1 MFLKEKEF
9 QLPEFH
15 QNHHGQPESITLE
28 ILHAWL
34 KLLKTKHSIS
44 ECRKTK
50 RKIHQCFATRKLQE
64 THHTKRVYIIQDHSY
79 SLNCPVDKISEI
91 SENELQE

>member
-1 MFLKEKEF
+1 MLTNMFLKEKEF

-44 ECRKTK
+44 ECRKIKKKYTN
-50 RKIHQCFATRKLQE
+50 ASLQE
-64 THHTKRVYIIQDHSY
+64 NYKKHITQREST
-79 SLNCPVDKISEI
+79 LFKITVI
-91 SENELQE
+91 V